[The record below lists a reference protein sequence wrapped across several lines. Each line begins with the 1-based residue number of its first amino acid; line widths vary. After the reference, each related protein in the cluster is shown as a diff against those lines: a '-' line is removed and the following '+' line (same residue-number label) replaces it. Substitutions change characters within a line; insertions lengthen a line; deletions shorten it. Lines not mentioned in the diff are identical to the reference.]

1 MIAANYLVWPKLPS
15 FFALADIPLHQQFD
29 IQTPSDSQNQG

>member
-15 FFALADIPLHQQFD
+15 FFALADTPLHQQSGS
-29 IQTPSDSQNQG
+29 QTPSDSQNQG